1 MSLRMFATVTAVV
14 CGLSLAAAAQ
24 APPTPPAAP
33 PGPAKVRPDKPAPGI
48 PPPAPRQGKDIN
60 IRIDATVIESRGDHV
75 VDKKV
80 ISVTCVDGKG
90 AFVRSTQ
97 SVAFKAKGSEGFNYQ
112 DAPLNMDADVN
123 LRDDGRVLARIT
135 VDYRGMPASQDS
147 PDSIDRG
154 IRQSVS
160 VILKPG
166 EPLMVAQSADA
177 VGDRRVSLEVK
188 ATVLK

>member
-1 MSLRMFATVTAVV
+1 MSLRMFASVTAVV
-14 CGLSLAAAAQ
+14 CGLSLAVAAQ

-33 PGPAKVRPDKPAPGI
+33 PGPAKLRPDKPAPGI
-48 PPPAPRQGKDIN
+48 PPPAPRPGKDIN

-112 DAPLNMDADVN
+112 DAPLNMDTDVN
-123 LRDDGRVLARIT
+123 LRDTDECSRGSRWITGECPPRRIHL
-135 VDYRGMPASQDS
+135 
-147 PDSIDRG
+147 
-154 IRQSVS
+154 IRSTGVS
-160 VILKPG
+160 V
-166 EPLMVAQSADA
+166 
-177 VGDRRVSLEVK
+177 K
-188 ATVLK
+188 ASR

>member
-1 MSLRMFATVTAVV
+1 MFASITAAV
-14 CGLSLAAAAQ
+14 CGLSLAVAAQ

-33 PGPAKVRPDKPAPGI
+33 PGPAKLRPDKPAPGI
-48 PPPAPRQGKDIN
+48 PPPAPRPGKDIN

-123 LRDDGRVLARIT
+123 LRDKHGRTPLTYATTPAGVKGLTRAGAELNVRDKARRDVTHWLKKNGVGLSNQLALPSRSAAAT
-135 VDYRGMPASQDS
+135 TKKTRG
-147 PDSIDRG
+147 RH
-154 IRQSVS
+154 
-160 VILKPG
+160 
-166 EPLMVAQSADA
+166 
-177 VGDRRVSLEVK
+177 RV
-188 ATVLK
+188 